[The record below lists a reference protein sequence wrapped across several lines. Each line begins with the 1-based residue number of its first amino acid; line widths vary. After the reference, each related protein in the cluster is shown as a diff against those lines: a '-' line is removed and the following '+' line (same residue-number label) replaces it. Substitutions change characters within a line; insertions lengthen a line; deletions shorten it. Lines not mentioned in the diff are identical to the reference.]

1 MLDDRTKALIR
12 ALLYPVQFEK
22 RPEQGSARVMDLV
35 VEQNA
40 LNATPSEYW
49 DAIELALDS
58 DERLSALLP
67 RSHDEETVRHYLR
80 DLGDLLLDRVAAMK
94 LASP

>member
-22 RPEQGSARVMDLV
+22 RPEQGIARVMDLV
-35 VEQNA
+35 VKQNA
-40 LNATPSEYW
+40 LNATAPEYR
-49 DAIELALDS
+49 DAIELALKS
-58 DERLSALLP
+58 DEKLSALLP

-80 DLGDLLLDRVAAMK
+80 DLGDILLGKAA
-94 LASP
+94 